1 MLSVAAAPPPAIIIV
16 EALGPSLAGIGV
28 NVVQPGGA
36 DVVSVVVG
44 PPGSPGAKGDKGD
57 KGDPGPRGAPG
68 PSGTGAFQ
76 SVEFSG
82 VGAGQSVTLPANVG
96 GFAMLVV
103 NGLVQS
109 PSAYSFGGSTLNIP
123 AALVW
128 DGADCLFVFA
138 AE

>member
-1 MLSVAAAPPPAIIIV
+1 MLSVAAAPPPAVIMIQ
-16 EALGPSLAGIGV
+16 ALAPSLAGIGV

-57 KGDPGPRGAPG
+57 PGPRGAPG
-68 PSGTGAFQ
+68 SPGTGAFQ

-82 VGAGQSVTLPANVG
+82 VGAGQSVTLPAHVG

-109 PSAYSFGGSTLNIP
+109 PSAYSFAGPTLNIP